1 MINKNDLRKAISS
14 IAISNAKRNTIYK
27 AFSDLDSITKEELDS
42 IKSDISKVVESML
55 TKDTVGKAN
64 GVASLDS
71 NGSVPI
77 EQLGNIDTTL
87 FLIVRELPTTDIKTN
102 KIYLIP
108 NKDDQGNNIYVEY
121 LYVENVWENLGEFKG
136 TGASTAAAVT
146 FDNTAS
152 GMTAVT
158 AQAAIDELYEQV
170 QEAKNSGGGLSA
182 DAISMLVAIL
192 NSAVYISNQSAA
204 IEELRT
210 ELKKGGGSS
219 SGVSR
224 PQIVED
230 YETYM
235 VSITCEDGDAVNIYY
250 TIDGSTP
257 TSSSTLYSGEFSN
270 REDCT
275 IKAIAINKITGKKST
290 VVTFEYIA
298 KTIDYI
304 EFADPVI
311 EAALLASTNP
321 KIDTNSD
328 GKIQKTEAAA
338 ATSLPNFSVN
348 NNIISFDELEYF
360 TGITTTPMFYN
371 CKNFASVKLPK
382 NGALTSI
389 CDSFVNSC
397 AITSI
402 DIPEGITSIGT
413 SAFQRCPLS
422 NIVLPST
429 LTTIGGSA
437 FRETLITEV
446 TIPDSVTT
454 IGGSAFNSCRQLSE
468 IHIGE
473 GVTSIGDTAFYSG
486 YNGRR
491 IYLPST
497 PPTLGGNGVFSS
509 GGTTTFYVKSQA
521 IKNAYMSIEAWS
533 KYGESNFV
541 IES

>member
-1 MINKNDLRKAISS
+1 MGKIKKILEKELGSTQSVEVYPVTSIEAVYDENNKR
-14 IAISNAKRNTIYK
+14 
-27 AFSDLDSITKEELDS
+27 LDHI
-42 IKSDISKVVESML
+42 I
-55 TKDTVGKAN
+55 
-64 GVASLDS
+64 
-71 NGSVPI
+71 
-77 EQLGNIDTTL
+77 QTL
-87 FLIVRELPTTDIKTN
+87 NSRM
-102 KIYLIP
+102 
-108 NKDDQGNNIYVEY
+108 
-121 LYVENVWENLGEFKG
+121 GEFNESEEG
-136 TGASTAAAVT
+136 T
-146 FDNTAS
+146 
-152 GMTAVT
+152 
-158 AQAAIDELYEQV
+158 LYEQV

-204 IEELRT
+204 IEELKT

-224 PQIVED
+224 PQIVEN

-290 VVTFEYIA
+290 VVTFKYIA

-311 EAALLASTNP
+311 EAALLAATNP

-338 ATSLPNFSVN
+338 ATSLPSFNVN
-348 NNIISFDELEYF
+348 NNITSFDELEYF
-360 TGITTTPMFYN
+360 TGITTTPMFRA
-371 CKNFASVKLPK
+371 CKNFVSVKLPK

-389 CDSFVNSC
+389 CNSFVDGSLV
-397 AITSI
+397 TSI
-402 DIPEGITSIGT
+402 DIPESITSIGG
-413 SAFQRCPLS
+413 SAFKRCPLG

-429 LTTIGGSA
+429 LTTIGGGA
-437 FRETLITEV
+437 FYGTAITEV

-454 IGGSAFNSCRQLSE
+454 IGDSAFNSCLQLRE

-473 GVTSIGDTAFYSG
+473 GVTSIGDLAFYTG
-486 YNGRR
+486 YKGRR

-497 PPTLGGNGVFSS
+497 PPTLEGNSVFIGISNQ
-509 GGTTTFYVKSQA
+509 TFYVKSQT
-521 IKNAYMSIEAWS
+521 IKDAYMAIEAWS

-541 IES
+541 IEP

>member
-1 MINKNDLRKAISS
+1 MGKIKKILEKELGSTQSVEVYPVTSIEAVYDENNKR
-14 IAISNAKRNTIYK
+14 
-27 AFSDLDSITKEELDS
+27 LDHI
-42 IKSDISKVVESML
+42 I
-55 TKDTVGKAN
+55 
-64 GVASLDS
+64 
-71 NGSVPI
+71 
-77 EQLGNIDTTL
+77 QTL
-87 FLIVRELPTTDIKTN
+87 NSRI
-102 KIYLIP
+102 
-108 NKDDQGNNIYVEY
+108 
-121 LYVENVWENLGEFKG
+121 GEFNESEDG
-136 TGASTAAAVT
+136 T
-146 FDNTAS
+146 
-152 GMTAVT
+152 
-158 AQAAIDELYEQV
+158 LYEQV
-170 QEAKNSGGGLSA
+170 QEAKNSEGGLSA

-192 NSAVYISNQSAA
+192 NSAVYVSNQSAA
-204 IEELRT
+204 IEELRI

-224 PQIVED
+224 PQIVEN
-230 YETYM
+230 YETYL

-275 IKAIAINKITGKKST
+275 IKAIAINKVTGKKST

-311 EAALLASTNP
+311 EAAILAATNP

-338 ATSLPNFSVN
+338 ATSLPNFNVN
-348 NNIISFDELEYF
+348 NNITSFDELEYF
-360 TGITTTPMFYN
+360 TGITTTPMLRV
-371 CKNFASVKLPK
+371 CKNLVSVKLPK

-389 CDSFVNSC
+389 CNSFVESSSV
-397 AITSI
+397 TSI

-413 SAFQRCPLS
+413 MAFKGCPLR

-429 LTTIGGSA
+429 LTTIGDGA
-437 FRETLITEV
+437 FYGTAITEV

-454 IGGSAFNSCRQLSE
+454 IGGSAFNSCKQLSE

-473 GVTSIGDTAFYSG
+473 GVTSIGDVAFYAG

-497 PPTLGGNGVFSS
+497 PPTLGNAVFSGVS
-509 GGTTTFYVKSQA
+509 WQTFYVKSQV
-521 IKNAYMSIEAWS
+521 IKNAYMAIEAWS
-533 KYGESNFV
+533 ALGEANFV

>member
-1 MINKNDLRKAISS
+1 MGKIKKILEN
-14 IAISNAKRNTIYK
+14 
-27 AFSDLDSITKEELDS
+27 EL
-42 IKSDISKVVESML
+42 
-55 TKDTVGKAN
+55 VG
-64 GVASLDS
+64 GT
-71 NGSVPI
+71 
-77 EQLGNIDTTL
+77 Q
-87 FLIVRELPTTDIKTN
+87 TTDVYPVTSVKAVYDENN
-102 KIYLIP
+102 KRLDHIIQTLNSRI
-108 NKDDQGNNIYVEY
+108 
-121 LYVENVWENLGEFKG
+121 GEFNESEDG
-136 TGASTAAAVT
+136 T
-146 FDNTAS
+146 
-152 GMTAVT
+152 
-158 AQAAIDELYEQV
+158 LYEQV

-192 NSAVYISNQSAA
+192 NSAVYVSNQSAA
-204 IEELRT
+204 IEELRA

-224 PQIVED
+224 PEIVEN
-230 YETYM
+230 YETYL

-270 REDCT
+270 SEDCT

-311 EAALLASTNP
+311 EAALLAATNP

-348 NNIISFDELEYF
+348 SNIISFDELEYF

-371 CKNFASVKLPK
+371 CNNFASVKLPK

-389 CDSFVNSC
+389 CNSFVLGS

-413 SAFQRCPLS
+413 SAFQNCPLR
-422 NIVLPST
+422 NIILPNT
-429 LTTIGGSA
+429 LTTIGGGA
-437 FRETLITEV
+437 FKGTSITEV

-454 IGGSAFNSCRQLSE
+454 IEGSAFNSCSQLSE

-473 GVTSIGDTAFYSG
+473 GVTSIGDVAFYAACG
-486 YNGRR
+486 GRR

-497 PPTLGGNGVFSS
+497 PPILGDNAFTNGNRKQ
-509 GGTTTFYVKSQA
+509 TFYVKSQE
-521 IKNAYMSIEAWS
+521 IKDAYMAIEAWS
-533 KYGESNFV
+533 AYGEANFV

>member
-1 MINKNDLRKAISS
+1 MGKIKKILENELVGGVQTTDVYPVTSVKAIYDENNERLDH
-14 IAISNAKRNTIYK
+14 IIQTLISR
-27 AFSDLDSITKEELDS
+27 
-42 IKSDISKVVESML
+42 M
-55 TKDTVGKAN
+55 
-64 GVASLDS
+64 
-71 NGSVPI
+71 
-77 EQLGNIDTTL
+77 
-87 FLIVRELPTTDIKTN
+87 
-102 KIYLIP
+102 
-108 NKDDQGNNIYVEY
+108 
-121 LYVENVWENLGEFKG
+121 GEFNESEEG
-136 TGASTAAAVT
+136 T
-146 FDNTAS
+146 
-152 GMTAVT
+152 
-158 AQAAIDELYEQV
+158 LYEQV

-192 NSAVYISNQSAA
+192 NSAVYVSNQSAA

-224 PQIVED
+224 PQIVEN
-230 YETYM
+230 YETYL

-304 EFADPVI
+304 EFVDPVI

-338 ATSLPNFSVN
+338 VTSLPNFTAN

-360 TGITTTPMFYN
+360 TGITTTPSFYS

-389 CDSFVNSC
+389 CNSFVDHC

-402 DIPEGITSIGT
+402 NIPEGITSIGNA
-413 SAFQRCPLS
+413 AFQNCPLG

-429 LTTIGGSA
+429 LTTIGSSA
-437 FRETLITEV
+437 FRGTSITEV

-454 IGGSAFNSCRQLSE
+454 IVGSAFNSCLKLSE

-473 GVTSIGDTAFYSG
+473 GVTSIGDVAFYAG
-486 YNGRR
+486 YAGRR

-497 PPTLGGNGVFSS
+497 PPTLGSSVFS
-509 GGTTTFYVKSQA
+509 GANGQKFYVKSQV
-521 IKNAYMSIEAWS
+521 IKNAYMAIEAWS
-533 KYGESNFV
+533 ALGEANFV
-541 IES
+541 IEP